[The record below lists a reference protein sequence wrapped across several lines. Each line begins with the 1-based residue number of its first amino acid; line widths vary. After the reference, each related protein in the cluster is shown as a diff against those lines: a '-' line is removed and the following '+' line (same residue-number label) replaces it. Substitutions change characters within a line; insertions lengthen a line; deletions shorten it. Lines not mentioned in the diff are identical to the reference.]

1 MNYKTIIIICF
12 LIFSNLIMGQY
23 LFQKPEMF
31 SVILGTSDYHIE
43 SPSLSYM
50 ISLLTIM
57 IDTLFVIFLSLLG
70 ILELTKINKK
80 SV

>member
-1 MNYKTIIIICF
+1 MNYKSIIIISF
-12 LIFSNLIMGQY
+12 LIFSNLITGQY
-23 LFQKPEMF
+23 LFHEPEMF
-31 SVILGTSDYHIE
+31 SVILGTSNYHIE

>member
-1 MNYKTIIIICF
+1 MNYKSVIFISI

>member
-1 MNYKTIIIICF
+1 MNYKTVIIICS

-57 IDTLFVIFLSLLG
+57 IDTFFVIFLSLLG

>member
-1 MNYKTIIIICF
+1 MNYKSVIFISI

-31 SVILGTSDYHIE
+31 SVILGTSDYYIE

-50 ISLLTIM
+50 ISLLTVM
-57 IDTLFVIFLSLLG
+57 IDTFFVIFLSLLG